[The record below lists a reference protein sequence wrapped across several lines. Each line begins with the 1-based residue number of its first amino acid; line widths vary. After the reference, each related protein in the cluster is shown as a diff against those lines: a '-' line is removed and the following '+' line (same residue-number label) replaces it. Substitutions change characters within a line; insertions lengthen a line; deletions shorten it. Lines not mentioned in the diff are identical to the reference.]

1 MRSLNQ
7 ANLIGNLGANPEIK
21 KLENG
26 KKVGTFSVAT
36 TKMWQDGNDKR
47 HESIQWHHV
56 VVWEALADVAE
67 KYLQKGKQVYVSG
80 EIQYR
85 SYEDKDGIKRF
96 VTEIVCN
103 NLMMLGK
110 ASDSRFETL
119 LQNYQEQD
127 AKSESSKVNS
137 LFDAKS

>member
-1 MRSLNQ
+1 MSYLNT
-7 ANLIGNLGANPEIK
+7 ANLIGNLGADPEIK
-21 KLENG
+21 KLDSG

-36 TKMWQDGNDKR
+36 TKVWKDGNDKR
-47 HESIQWHHV
+47 HESTQWHHV

-85 SYEDKDGIKRF
+85 SYEDKDGMKRF

-119 LQNYQEQD
+119 LHNYQEQGT
-127 AKSESSKVNS
+127 KSESSKVNS
-137 LFDAKS
+137 LINAKS